1 LVEVLVPRDGTFADL
16 LAGLQKK
23 ANLEDD
29 IVREMRIFEAH
40 SGKIYKEYQEDAKI
54 AGINE
59 YVTLYAERI
68 PEEELQM
75 QDGERTVNAFS
86 FDREPSR
93 PHGVPFKFV
102 MKPVSISHF
111 LHLAFTSTH
120 TFQGE
125 IFKETKE
132 RLSKRTGIKGK
143 QFEKIKFAVVP
154 KSLYSNPRYLDD
166 GKSCIFPSKAEI
178 RRR

>member
-23 ANLEDD
+23 ANLDD
-29 IVREMRIFEAH
+29 DMVREMRIFEAH

-75 QDGERTVNAFS
+75 YDGERTINAFS

-93 PHGVPFKFV
+93 PHSIPFKFV
-102 MKPVSISHF
+102 MKPVCTSHF
-111 LHLAFTSTH
+111 DLLAFTNAHKLSGRDL
-120 TFQGE
+120 QGN
-125 IFKETKE
+125 E
-132 RLSKRTGIKGK
+132 REALQTNRHQGQTI
-143 QFEKIKFAVVP
+143 
-154 KSLYSNPRYLDD
+154 
-166 GKSCIFPSKAEI
+166 
-178 RRR
+178 